1 MTFVL
6 DRTRSF
12 LKIEA
17 SILLSLHRSI
27 HPVVPAADY
36 CHGHLCDA
44 FICVVLEYNL
54 HRVYLALHDQQLKSN
69 LVFVSDPI
77 RPDQKKQEALLR
89 EAYAFLE
96 NLSFKMDEVNI
107 NFSSATREVILK
119 DIRVMR
125 EPSPA
130 LQLDAAKAALDVLN
144 SEKKGIIQK
153 ATRELMKLK
162 AEVEDLKG
170 QLTAATAVQQAPM
183 AERPAKAE
191 YKADS
196 ALKVELDA
204 LQKES
209 TALREE
215 GEGVRLSLVGAEK
228 ELQKVREELV
238 RVRTMLK
245 STREN
250 LKNAKEE
257 AKQAKKELKL
267 SRHENDEVNEKL
279 KSEQMDL
286 DKARDEIE
294 VVRREFKEARKV
306 YESALDHREADNEDV
321 EAARKTETAGLK
333 TEINRLMAE
342 LAGHD
347 LAYSGEI
354 ELLRAALS
362 EANESLSVEKAKI
375 ESALQEMD
383 ALERNAADEL
393 KSLQKQVDTLNA
405 EKRQLEKTAADI
417 KIKAH
422 GEIER
427 QQQVNQ
433 SQRKAAIKK
442 LNALKEEIRQL
453 AEARAVIESPFG
465 MPQAVPDTKVS
476 YLTDERKEL
485 AIVSQ
490 QAGFSSDPF
499 GSAETAESMPAG
511 KSFLQPDTRV
521 SYYQA
526 AERQEISFGS
536 QQASFSS
543 DPFGS
548 AETTGSI
555 DFVPDKSLKGIP
567 YSVSTDVVE
576 VYRSYN
582 TIHVAPAG
590 KRPQNCDGFVCM
602 VTEGGQTQ
610 VYVAWRMNSSG
621 EALIC
626 LPEHAADGDDSCRR
640 ILSEGIGYFE
650 RVGFFIDRFHLDAD
664 QDKRQVQLDN
674 LAVFC
679 RTAMDCVA

>member
-12 LKIEA
+12 LKIDA

-27 HPVVPAADY
+27 QPIVPAADY

-44 FICVVLEYNL
+44 FICIVLEYNL

-96 NLSFKMDEVNI
+96 NLGFKMDEVNI

-130 LQLDAAKAALDVLN
+130 LQLDAAKAALEVLN
-144 SEKKGIIQK
+144 SEKKEIIQK
-153 ATRELMKLK
+153 ATRQLMKLK

-170 QLTAATAVQQAPM
+170 QLTAATAVQQASM
-183 AERPAKAE
+183 AEQPAKVE
-191 YKADS
+191 HMADY
-196 ALKVELDA
+196 ALQVEPDA

-209 TALREE
+209 AALREE
-215 GEGVRLSLVGAEK
+215 GEGVRLRLVSAEK
-228 ELQKVREELV
+228 ELHKVREELV

-245 STREN
+245 STREK

-267 SRHENDEVNEKL
+267 SRHENDDLNEKL
-279 KSEQMDL
+279 KSAQVEL

-294 VVRREFKEARKV
+294 VVRREFKEARKA
-306 YESALDHREADNEDV
+306 YDSALDNRAAGNEDV
-321 EAARKTETAGLK
+321 EAAHNTETAGLK
-333 TEINRLMAE
+333 AEINRLTAE
-342 LAGHD
+342 LAGHE
-347 LAYSGEI
+347 LAHSGEI
-354 ELLRAALS
+354 ELLRGALS
-362 EANESLSVEKAKI
+362 EANDSLSAEKAKI
-375 ESALQEMD
+375 EYVAQEMD
-383 ALERNAADEL
+383 ALERNAAAEL
-393 KSLQKQVDTLNA
+393 KSLKKQVDSLGA
-405 EKRQLEKTAADI
+405 EKRLLEKIAADI
-417 KIKAH
+417 KIKAD

-433 SQRKAAIKK
+433 SQRKAAVKK

-453 AEARAVIESPFG
+453 AEARAVVSAPVG
-465 MPQAVPDTKVS
+465 VPQAVWDTRVS
-476 YLTDERKEL
+476 HTADEKEPAL
-485 AIVSQ
+485 VSQ
-490 QAGFSSDPF
+490 QEGFSSDLF
-499 GSAETAESMPAG
+499 RTFEVSESMPTV
-511 KSFLQPDTRV
+511 KSLLQPETRV
-521 SYYQA
+521 SFYQG
-526 AERQEISFGS
+526 AERQEVSFSS

-548 AETTGSI
+548 SEATGSI
-555 DFVPDKSLKGIP
+555 DFVPDKSLKGVP
-567 YSVSTDVVE
+567 YSCSTEVSE

-582 TIHVAPAG
+582 TIHVAPTG
-590 KRPQNCDGFVCM
+590 KRPQKCDGFVCL
-602 VTEGGQTQ
+602 VSEGGRSK
-610 VYVAWRMNSSG
+610 VYVAWWMHSSG

-626 LPEHAADGDDSCRR
+626 VPEHAVDGEDSCRR
-640 ILSEGIGYFE
+640 MMREGIGYFE
-650 RVGFFIDRFHLDAD
+650 RVGFLIDRLRLEPDPD
-664 QDKRQVQLDN
+664 RRQAQLDN
-674 LAVFC
+674 LGVFY
-679 RTAMDCVA
+679 RTAIDCAA